1 LTHAY
6 TPAFDFDPKE
16 FENMTDA
23 EIMELLTRDCDN
35 WQKGKVLREAFDAIK
50 AASRPSALTLQPQKA
65 RKARTATPK
74 PKSPASEAVNG
85 FAGHVDN
92 EGGVQ

>member
-1 LTHAY
+1 MTFDELMEILKSTKTDYQKAADIHA
-6 TPAFDFDPKE
+6 
-16 FENMTDA
+16 
-23 EIMELLTRDCDN
+23 
-35 WQKGKVLREAFDAIK
+35 AIQT
-50 AASRPSALTLQPQKA
+50 ASRPSALAIQPQKA

-74 PKSPASEAVNG
+74 PKSPASDSLNG